1 MTKPL
6 PSFEWLR
13 DLAEK
18 DPEALERLRQQ
29 YIDETISEAPEHMR
43 HRLKGLQFQID
54 GQRRLAKS
62 PMASCIA
69 ISKMMHDSLHQL
81 KGYIDGLEEGD
92 EQLATAAEPA
102 TVLAFN
108 PRQAQA

>member
-29 YIDETISEAPEHMR
+29 YIDDTINEAPEHMR
-43 HRLKGLQFQID
+43 HRLRGLQFQVD
-54 GQRRLAKS
+54 GKIRLSKN
-62 PMASCIA
+62 PMQSCIA
-69 ISKMMHDSLHQL
+69 ISKMMHDSLHQM
-81 KGYIDGLEEGD
+81 KNYIEGAD
-92 EQLATAAEPA
+92 EGQIEATDAEPA
-102 TVLAFN
+102 TVLTFN
-108 PRQAQA
+108 RQQA

>member
-43 HRLKGLQFQID
+43 HRLRGLQFQVD
-54 GQRRLAKS
+54 GKIRLSKN
-62 PMASCIA
+62 PMQSCIA
-69 ISKMMHDSLHQL
+69 ISKMMHDSLHQM
-81 KGYIDGLEEGD
+81 KTYIEGAEEGQT
-92 EQLATAAEPA
+92 ESIGAAEPA
-102 TVLAFN
+102 TVLSFN
-108 PRQAQA
+108 RQQA